1 MCFTTPGKGYTTA
14 TWMRPGYWFVNII
27 LRSRKKGTILIP
39 GGFGQPSQPRVS
51 MRNVAFLRSFG
62 FTTDSKTFAMASEC
76 FSSPMFLSYR
86 GPCRKSR
93 GLPSRATPV
102 ARMNFAETARAASA
116 ICSGLPGPRRHFR
129 CASYISQAAAA
140 LCRRTLAKRS
150 SSAAAA
156 WGKRALKAPRTFSS
170 SGPDGTTLP
179 AIPFNRTGCGAARDF
194 LAARRPGLLVPLR

>member
-14 TWMRPGYWFVNII
+14 TWMRSGYWLANML
-27 LRSRKKGTILIP
+27 LRSRKKGSSLIP
-39 GGFGQPSQPRVS
+39 LGFGQPSAPRMS
-51 MRNVAFLRSFG
+51 MSTVIFLRSSG
-62 FTTDSKTFAMASEC
+62 FTTDSRTFAMASEC
-76 FSSPMFLSYR
+76 FSGPTFISYR
-86 GPCRKSR
+86 GPCSKSR

-170 SGPDGTTLP
+170 SGPDGTTLA
-179 AIPFNRTGCGAARDF
+179 AIPSNRTGCGAARDF
-194 LAARRPGLLVPLR
+194 LAFRRQGLLVPLR